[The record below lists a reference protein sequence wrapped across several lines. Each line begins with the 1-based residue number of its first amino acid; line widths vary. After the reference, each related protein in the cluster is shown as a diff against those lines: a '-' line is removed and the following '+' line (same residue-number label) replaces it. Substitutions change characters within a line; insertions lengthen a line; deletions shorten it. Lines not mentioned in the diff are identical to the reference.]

1 MKQRLSAVFG
11 FFSRAELVLLFGSL
25 ALVSLSFFI
34 FDKTEYM
41 RLAASLIGVLALI
54 LCAKGL
60 PIGQIFMI
68 AFCALYTIISYSYS
82 YYGEMITY
90 FCMSLPMAI
99 FSLVSWLRNPFEAG
113 RAEVK
118 VGSIGWRERIF
129 LALITVFVTVAFYF
143 ILGYFNTANLIVSTL
158 SVSTSFVAAYLTMRR
173 SPFYAL
179 AYTLNDVVLI
189 ILWIL
194 ASLTDISYLSV
205 TFCFVAFIA
214 NDLYGFFHWL
224 SMRNRQAKQAFR
236 KEAAFNE
243 Q

>member
-11 FFSRAELVLLFGSL
+11 FFSRAELVLLFCSL
-25 ALVSLSFFI
+25 ALVIVPFFI
-34 FDKTEYM
+34 FDKTEYL
-41 RLAASLIGVLALI
+41 RLAASLVGVLALI

-68 AFCALYTIISYSYS
+68 AFCVLYTIISYSFA

-99 FSLVSWLRNPFEAG
+99 FSLVTWLKNPYEAG

-118 VGSIGWRERIF
+118 VGSIGWRERGL
-129 LALITVFVTVAFYF
+129 LALITVLVTVAFYF
-143 ILGYFNTANLIVSTL
+143 ILGYFHTANLVVSTL
-158 SVSTSFVAAYLTMRR
+158 SVTTSFVAAYLTMRR
-173 SPFYAL
+173 SPFYAF
-179 AYTLNDVVLI
+179 AYMLNDVVLI

-194 ASLTDISYLSV
+194 ASISDISYLSI

-214 NDLYGFFHWL
+214 NDLYGFIHWL
-224 SMRNRQAKQAFR
+224 TMRKRQTAGQKTPCNA
-236 KEAAFNE
+236 
-243 Q
+243 

>member
-11 FFSRAELVLLFGSL
+11 SFTRMERVLLFGSL
-25 ALVSLSFFI
+25 LLVVIPFFI
-34 FDKTEYM
+34 FDKTGYL

-68 AFCALYTIISYSYS
+68 TFCVLYTVISYSFA

-90 FCMSLPMAI
+90 FGMSLPMAI
-99 FSLVSWLRNPFEAG
+99 FSLVAWLRNPFEKG
-113 RAEVK
+113 HAEVK
-118 VGSIGWRERIF
+118 VGRIGRGERWLLAF
-129 LALITVFVTVAFYF
+129 LAISVTVLFYF
-143 ILGYFNTANLIVSTL
+143 ILGYFNTANLLVSTL
-158 SVSTSFVAAYLTMRR
+158 SVTTSFVAAYLTMRR
-173 SPFYAL
+173 SPYYAL

-189 ILWIL
+189 VLWIL
-194 ASLTDISYLSV
+194 ASITDISYLSV

-224 SMRNRQAKQAFR
+224 SMRKRQVAKNPTA
-236 KEAAFNE
+236 KE
-243 Q
+243 QPT

>member
-11 FFSRAELVLLFGSL
+11 SFTRMERVLLFGSL
-25 ALVSLSFFI
+25 LLVVIPFFI
-34 FDKTEYM
+34 FDKTGYL

-68 AFCALYTIISYSYS
+68 TFCVLYTVISYSFA

-90 FCMSLPMAI
+90 FGMSLPMAI
-99 FSLVSWLRNPFEAG
+99 FSLVTWLRNPFEKG
-113 RAEVK
+113 HAEVK
-118 VGSIGWRERIF
+118 VGRIGRGERWLLVF
-129 LALITVFVTVAFYF
+129 LAITVTVLFYF
-143 ILGYFNTANLIVSTL
+143 ILGYFNTANLLVSTL
-158 SVSTSFVAAYLTMRR
+158 SVTTSFVAAYLTMRR
-173 SPFYAL
+173 SPYYAL

-189 ILWIL
+189 VLWIL
-194 ASLTDISYLSV
+194 ASITDISYLSV

-224 SMRNRQAKQAFR
+224 SMRKRQVAKNPTA
-236 KEAAFNE
+236 KE
-243 Q
+243 QPT

>member
-11 FFSRAELVLLFGSL
+11 SFTRMERVLLFGSL
-25 ALVSLSFFI
+25 LLVVIPFFI
-34 FDKTEYM
+34 FDKTGYL

-68 AFCALYTIISYSYS
+68 TFCVLYTVISYSFA

-90 FCMSLPMAI
+90 FGMSLPMAI
-99 FSLVSWLRNPFEAG
+99 FSLVTWLRNPFEKG
-113 RAEVK
+113 NAEVK
-118 VGSIGWRERIF
+118 VGRIGRRERWLLAF
-129 LALITVFVTVAFYF
+129 LAITVTVLFYF
-143 ILGYFNTANLIVSTL
+143 ILGYFNTANLLVSTL
-158 SVSTSFVAAYLTMRR
+158 SVTTSFVAAYLTMRR
-173 SPFYAL
+173 SPYYAL

-189 ILWIL
+189 VLWIL
-194 ASLTDISYLSV
+194 ASITDISYLSV

-224 SMRNRQAKQAFR
+224 SMRKRQVAKNPTA
-236 KEAAFNE
+236 KE
-243 Q
+243 QPT